1 MAVSLGCMTNQLFAY
16 SEEVAMQ
23 EICEIPEDLSAFEAW
38 LYNRFG
44 EEISGSDV
52 EDLKEKMEV
61 FEERETID
69 PIYSMTE
76 KVRFI
81 RLKKS
86 CIAPDKV
93 PYDFYLGVIV
103 DLRGKA
109 ILNECHL
116 IYRKEDVLNGKRD
129 FYFYNI
135 DARKKDVNEVLSKK
149 TVGMN
154 RKQVEEY
161 MKSLGCSRLEGYKG
175 SASLAFRYKID
186 WEKDMSSRLAAY
198 AYRPKIQVYLNSEDI
213 VEKVVFGF

>member
-1 MAVSLGCMTNQLFAY
+1 
-16 SEEVAMQ
+16 MQ
-23 EICEIPEDLSAFEAW
+23 EICDLPEDLPAFEAW

-52 EDLKEKMEV
+52 EDLKEEMEV
-61 FEERETID
+61 FEEGETID

-81 RLKKS
+81 MLKKS

-93 PYDFYLGVIV
+93 PYDFYVGVIV

-116 IYRKEDVLNGKRD
+116 IYRKEDVLIGKRD

-135 DARKKDVNEVLSKK
+135 DASKKDVNEVLSKK
-149 TVGMN
+149 IVGMN

-161 MKSLGCSRLEGYKG
+161 MKSLGCSRLESYKG
-175 SASLAFRYKID
+175 SASFAFIYKID

-198 AYRPKIQVYLNSEDI
+198 AYRPKIQVYLDSEDI